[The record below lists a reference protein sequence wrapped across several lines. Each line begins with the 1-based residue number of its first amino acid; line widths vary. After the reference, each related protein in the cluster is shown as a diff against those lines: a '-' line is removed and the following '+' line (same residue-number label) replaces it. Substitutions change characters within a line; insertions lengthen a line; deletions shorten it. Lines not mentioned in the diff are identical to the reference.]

1 MVEESERRLHSLVKA
16 IHLFTFMTKEVDPAM
31 LDHIDMAIINCLRQN
46 SRLQWKQIGEQIH
59 MTGPAVANRIHR
71 MEELGVIE
79 GYTVKLNEALVGNI
93 HCIFIIVNMHNY
105 AHTKFTEFIKT
116 RDEIKEAH
124 RISGEP
130 CFILKVQLSDH
141 NLLAALL
148 DEILTYGYYKIN
160 ISIGQCK

>member
-1 MVEESERRLHSLVKA
+1 
-16 IHLFTFMTKEVDPAM
+16 M
-31 LDHIDMAIINCLRQN
+31 LDHVDMAIINCLREN

-59 MTGPAVANRIHR
+59 MTGPAVANRVQR
-71 MEELGVIE
+71 LEELGVIE
-79 GYTVKLNEALVGNI
+79 GYTVKLNETLMGNT
-93 HCIFIIVNMHNY
+93 HCIFIIVHIHNY
-105 AHTKFTEFIKT
+105 AHTKFKDFIQT

-141 NLLAALL
+141 DLLANLL
-148 DEILTYGYYKIN
+148 DEILVYGHYKIN